1 MSMTLSPPELSPP
14 ELSPLNSRTPLKDY
28 LIFRVDEADG
38 HYELADH
45 SALEGEAARYADL
58 VADAEPGYGTHYEV
72 RAALSTALLHTT
84 EDTEHEDGQASWTR
98 IAT

>member
-1 MSMTLSPPELSPP
+1 MSATATTLPQDAR
-14 ELSPLNSRTPLKDY
+14 NRLKEF

-58 VADAEPGYGTHYEV
+58 MADAGTEHGIHYEV
-72 RAALSTALLHTT
+72 RAASSATLLHTT
-84 EDTEHEDGQASWTR
+84 EDAKHEDRQAAWTR